1 MVRFVLSLIIVVA
14 ASSNAS
20 IMRANDGDA
29 RKVTEI
35 INKVN
40 RHWQHAH
47 PEPGTAFWHNAVY
60 HIGNMEAWRLT
71 GDTAYYEYLFCAFG
85 RTQSMDGS
93 TRHRPNRMEIFL
105 W

>member
-29 RKVTEI
+29 RKVMEI

-47 PEPGTAFWHNAVY
+47 PEPGTAFLA
-60 HIGNMEAWRLT
+60 
-71 GDTAYYEYLFCAFG
+71 
-85 RTQSMDGS
+85 
-93 TRHRPNRMEIFL
+93 
-105 W
+105 

>member
-47 PEPGTAFWHNAVY
+47 PEPGTAFGITPYIILATWKH
-60 HIGNMEAWRLT
+60 G
-71 GDTAYYEYLFCAFG
+71 G
-85 RTQSMDGS
+85 
-93 TRHRPNRMEIFL
+93 
-105 W
+105 